1 MSLDFDEIYSEVAP
15 SVFRYVRRLTGSRAQ
30 AEDVLQETFLK
41 FHLQLANETEIQQ
54 YRAWLFRV
62 ATNVVRDRRR
72 SEVSSAIREEN
83 YAARGEI
90 IDFRNHLES
99 QQIVRRALRHLSP
112 RMKQVLLLSAEGF
125 SYREISGIADVEP
138 AYVGVLLQR
147 ARAAF
152 KKCYEEESERTEGKK
167 YERKRVRG

>member
-15 SVFRYVRRLTGSRAQ
+15 SVFRYVRRLTGSRSQ

-41 FHLQLANETEIQQ
+41 FHLQLASESEIQH

-72 SEVSSAIREEN
+72 SEVNSAIREEN
-83 YAARGEI
+83 YAAKGEI
-90 IDFRNHLES
+90 VDFQDHLENK
-99 QQIVRRALRHLSP
+99 QIVRRVLGHLAP

-147 ARAAF
+147 ARVAF
-152 KKCYEEESERTEGKK
+152 KKYYEEENERTEGRN
-167 YERKRVRG
+167 YERKRLRG